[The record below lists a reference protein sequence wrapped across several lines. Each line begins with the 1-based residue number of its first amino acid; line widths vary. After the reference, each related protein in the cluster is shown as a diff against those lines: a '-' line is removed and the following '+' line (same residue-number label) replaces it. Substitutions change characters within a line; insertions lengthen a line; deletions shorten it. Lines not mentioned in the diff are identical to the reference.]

1 MDLRSLLSP
10 GEPERLER
18 SVRSLEGIR
27 HGQANPR
34 ELEEKA
40 RMLEGAFAALGLAVE
55 SQPVSFPHGHGS
67 RNLIATH
74 RGLEPQRP
82 WLLVG
87 AHYDGVWE
95 TPGAD
100 DNASG
105 VAVLLEAAR
114 LLTQRT
120 WRRTIQFVAFT
131 LEEPQTLT
139 HRFLVGSREFV
150 REAGRRGRRYA
161 GALILEC
168 VGYTDNRHGSQDRPW
183 LVRIPA
189 PETGNFLAVV
199 ANRRSARLMRT
210 FQQTATQLV
219 PELPVVGYRAPL
231 SGYLI
236 PPTRFSDHA
245 SFWDR
250 GYPAVMLT
258 DTAMFRNPHYH
269 QPTDRAETLD
279 YAFMA
284 AVARATIATLATL
297 AEG

>member
-1 MDLRSLLSP
+1 MDLRSLLSQVSP
-10 GEPERLER
+10 QRLEAH
-18 SVRSLEGIR
+18 VLALEGLR
-27 HGQANPR
+27 HGQANP
-34 ELEEKA
+34 EALEEKA
-40 RMLEGAFAALGLAVE
+40 RMLEREFTALGQRVV
-55 SQPVSFPHGHGS
+55 SQPVPFPHGHAS

-74 RGLEPQRP
+74 RGQEHDSE

-87 AHYDGVWE
+87 AHYDGVWG

-114 LLTQRT
+114 LLAQRS
-120 WRRTIQFVAFT
+120 WRRTIQLVAFT

-139 HRFLVGSREFV
+139 RRFLVGSREFV
-150 REAGRRGRRYA
+150 REARRQGRRYA

-168 VGYTDNRHGSQDRPW
+168 VGYTDNRQGSQERPW

-199 ANRRSARLMRT
+199 ANRRSARLMRA
-210 FQQTATQLV
+210 FQQAAAQCV
-219 PELPVVGYRAPL
+219 PELPQVGYQTSL

-245 SFWDR
+245 SFWDG

-269 QPTDRAETLD
+269 QPTDRADTLD

-284 AVARATIATLATL
+284 AVARATIATVATL
-297 AEG
+297 AEW